1 MPRRRLVSTS
11 FRTHAA
17 PKNIFERKL
26 KMPIIEKFQV
36 FMVDGLVCP
45 LDKKKIEYSVAD
57 EPGLFLECRA
67 SAKALPTWYLRLK
80 NAKGTN
86 VYKKLGTVKDVSL
99 SQARKLVKQIKAEHL
114 VAVKA
119 ESAVKP
125 APAQDQM
132 TLERF
137 FHDIYLPQAKIHKR
151 SWVKDESL
159 YRLRIGPKFG
169 PVLLSEINRLR
180 VQTFHQ
186 GLLTEDL
193 SAATCNHHVV
203 LMRRFLSVAVSLD
216 LIQKNVLKGIPLMP
230 LANFSDVYLSAEETA
245 RLVEVLTTD
254 ANKPVC
260 AALLFIL
267 NTAARK
273 MEALKA
279 KWADVDM
286 VNRVWH
292 IPTENNKSKR
302 PKTLPLN
309 DGAMQVLSQ
318 LDSKGASQYVFPNP
332 ETDRPYTSIAR
343 VFWRLRKKAG
353 LPENFRVHDFRGS
366 FSERYLGANGSIF
379 TLQKLLGHQDVRT
392 TATRYA
398 RLSARSLLEGASLG
412 SVAMPQLQPRA
423 T

>member
-1 MPRRRLVSTS
+1 MPMIDFTPEFIATGRVVPAGKAKIQYGVIGTPRL
-11 FRTHAA
+11 
-17 PKNIFERKL
+17 
-26 KMPIIEKFQV
+26 
-36 FMVDGLVCP
+36 
-45 LDKKKIEYSVAD
+45 Y
-57 EPGLFLECRA
+57 LECRD
-67 SAKALPTWYLRLK
+67 SADSVDTWYVRLDGP
-80 NAKGTN
+80 KGLIH
-86 VYKKLGTVKDVSL
+86 KRLGTINELTVA
-99 SQARKLVKQIKAEHL
+99 QASKLAIQIKSQHL
-114 VAVKA
+114 AIKTVEAKSVI
-119 ESAVKP
+119 
-125 APAQDQM
+125 AQAQERM

-169 PVLLSEINRLR
+169 HVLLSEINRR
-180 VQTFHQ
+180 DVQAFHQ
-186 GLLTEDL
+186 SLLTEGL

-216 LIQKNVLKGIPLMP
+216 LIQKNVLRGIPLMP
-230 LANFSDVYLSAEETA
+230 LANFSDVYLTPEETG
-245 RLVEVLTTD
+245 RLVQVLTTD
-254 ANKPVC
+254 ANRPVC

-267 NTAARK
+267 NTAGRK

-279 KWADVDM
+279 KWADIDM

-309 DGAMQVLSQ
+309 DGAMQILTQVQSTR
-318 LDSKGASQYVFPNP
+318 KGEFVFPNP
-332 ETDRPYTSIAR
+332 ETGLPFTTIAR

-366 FSERYLGANGSIF
+366 FSERYLSAPGSSIF

-398 RLSARSLLEGASLG
+398 RLSARSLLDGASLA
-412 SVAMPQLQPRA
+412 SVPMPPMQPRTA
-423 T
+423 

>member
-1 MPRRRLVSTS
+1 MPV
-11 FRTHAA
+11 
-17 PKNIFERKL
+17 
-26 KMPIIEKFQV
+26 IENFQA
-36 FMVDGLVCP
+36 FMASGGLVCP
-45 LDKKKIEYSVAD
+45 TDKQKIEYAVAD
-57 EPGLFLECRA
+57 EPGLFVECRA
-67 SAKALPTWYLRLK
+67 SIKSQPTWYLRQK
-80 NAKGTN
+80 NEKGTN
-86 VYKKLGTVKDVSL
+86 TYHRLGIVKDLSL
-99 SQARKLVKQIKAEHL
+99 SQACKLARQHKTEHRVNLKAAVTADLVKPE
-114 VAVKA
+114 
-119 ESAVKP
+119 
-125 APAQDQM
+125 M
-132 TLERF
+132 TLDRF
-137 FHDIYLPQAKIHKR
+137 FHDVYLPQAKIHKR

-159 YRLRIGPKFG
+159 YRMRIGPKFG
-169 PVLLSEINRLR
+169 HIALSGLNRLD
-180 VQTFHQ
+180 VQAFHQ
-186 GLLTEDL
+186 GLLAEGL
-193 SAATCNHHVV
+193 AAATCNHHVV

-230 LANFSDVYLSAEETA
+230 LANFSDVYLSKDETA

-279 KWADVDM
+279 KWSDIDM

-318 LDSKGASQYVFPNP
+318 LESNGKCEYVFPNP
-332 ETDRPYTSIAR
+332 ETGLPYTSIAR
-343 VFWRLRKKAG
+343 VFWRLRKKAD
-353 LPENFRVHDFRGS
+353 LPKNFRVHDFRGS

-398 RLSARSLLEGASLG
+398 RLSARSLLDGASLA
-412 SVAMPQLQPRA
+412 SVPMPQMQPR
-423 T
+423 TT